1 MRRVGLISMLAC
13 LCGGAAF
20 ADADIGGWA
29 VSAKPNSDGA
39 CTATRAYV
47 DKEDDNKKN
56 SVVFGLVKDK
66 AGIQLL
72 VVFGY
77 EDWSFDKD
85 EAVVADLIVDGKT
98 IRKKWKWEGDGKV
111 LTSVFDNAESI
122 VPVFGA
128 GKQVVLHF
136 GKGEDADFQIP
147 NAGLALGAV
156 QLCLGQPVEETKA
169 QPRTPAQTPAP
180 AEPKGQV
187 QPPAQGGTTIGRTA
201 LGAGDTPT
209 QVVTFAPDTAKISV
223 FVELLTPKLGD
234 KIEAKWIA
242 VKTAG
247 AAPGYVIDTSVTP
260 VAAGVQEVDSHLS
273 KPTAGWPTGDY
284 KVDVSVNGELAK
296 SVPFSVK

>member
-1 MRRVGLISMLAC
+1 MRRLCLISVLAC

-66 AGIQLL
+66 AGTQLL

-77 EDWSFDKD
+77 EDWGFDKD

-111 LTSVFDNAESI
+111 LTSVFNDADTLI
-122 VPVFGA
+122 PVFGA
-128 GKQVVLHF
+128 GKEVVLHF

-156 QLCLGQPVEETKA
+156 QLCLGQPGGEARA
-169 QPRTPAQTPAP
+169 QPQAPAQPAP
-180 AEPKGQV
+180 SAEPKGQV
-187 QPPAQGGTTIGRTA
+187 QPQTQGGTTIGRTA
-201 LGAGDTPT
+201 LGDGDKPT
-209 QVVTFAPDTAKISV
+209 QLVTFAPDTAKISV
-223 FVELLTPKLGD
+223 FVELLTPKVGD

-242 VKTAG
+242 VKTSG

-260 VAAGVQEVDSHLS
+260 VTAGVQEVDSHLS

-284 KVDVSVNGELAK
+284 KVDVSVNGQLAK
-296 SVPFSVK
+296 SVPFTVK